1 MVLKSLPSRATV
13 VVHLYETICQW
24 IFQTW
29 KSVAKPAFIVSGFQ
43 QCRYIEWNGDYQKLH
58 SRLCDMI
65 LNRTVPIEAILEVN
79 EMLLELEEA
88 NEDVLN
94 ETYEVEDLKEEGS
107 VSDKENEGSESDEND
122 EDIMIDL

>member
-1 MVLKSLPSRATV
+1 
-13 VVHLYETICQW
+13 
-24 IFQTW
+24 
-29 KSVAKPAFIVSGFQ
+29 
-43 QCRYIEWNGDYQKLH
+43 
-58 SRLCDMI
+58 MI

-88 NEDVLN
+88 NEDVSN